1 MRKTVQ
7 ETIAWLQ
14 EHFMPLDDIYFVSMT
29 QQEAV
34 DHNCED
40 ITDERFVAMCD
51 YVEKSYDIDADLM
64 EAFREAIE
72 ATEEFDRADQNC
84 EPESTSEIHLEMRN
98 ADANYGARDE

>member
-7 ETIAWLQ
+7 ETIDWLK
-14 EHFMPLDDIYFVSMT
+14 EHYKLT
-29 QQEAV
+29 
-34 DHNCED
+34 ED
-40 ITDERFVAMCD
+40 IHFVAMTKDDCFYYDEVDVTAERFVAMSD

-72 ATEEFDRADQNC
+72 ATEKFDPADQNC

>member
-51 YVEKSYDIDADLM
+51 YVEKSYDIDQTLLDSFSD
-64 EAFREAIE
+64 AFV
-72 ATEEFDRADQNC
+72 ATENFPPREQSH
-84 EPESTSEIHLEMRN
+84 EPESISEIHLEMRI
-98 ADANYGARDE
+98 ADCNYGGEDA